1 MLIIQQEAVG
11 RAANA
16 ASVHVFSD
24 DLAGVVDP
32 ILLRPRDRGTVLRL
46 QSAGEFA
53 YAAVDLTQT
62 YRSDRA
68 YYDNAEVASVVREF
82 LYIRNLEALAICDHV
97 ETVSPDT
104 PRRFSLHGTNAPQV
118 SGLTALFQAG
128 CQEL

>member
-1 MLIIQQEAVG
+1 MRLAAGMLIIQQEAVG

-32 ILLRPRDRGTVLRL
+32 ILLRPRDRGTVFRL

-82 LYIRNLEALAICDHV
+82 LYIRNLEALVISGV
-97 ETVSPDT
+97 LLPLVLGLVGFT
-104 PRRFSLHGTNAPQV
+104 LHIVQW
-118 SGLTALFQAG
+118 SW
-128 CQEL
+128 